1 MSYQRSAGASCRCES
16 RGLSYR
22 DELYWLVMAL
32 ALILAQV
39 DEQINEAL
47 GRQVRWTNLIRAGV
61 PREHLLT
68 QDLDQ
73 LLADREAVLR
83 VAYWERQ
90 QQTQADAVVDLTC

>member
-1 MSYQRSAGASCRCES
+1 
-16 RGLSYR
+16 
-22 DELYWLVMAL
+22 MAL

-61 PREHLLT
+61 PRELLLT

-73 LLADREAVLR
+73 LLADREATLR
-83 VAYWERQ
+83 LSYFERQ
-90 QQTQADAVVDLTC
+90 QQSLEGAVIDLTR